1 MGRIHTGKVVYRSV
15 GGGRG
20 GGGKHCF
27 SLMVYIV
34 HSNNA
39 RYSAC
44 LSFTIFFSFESFWYL
59 RSLSKMTHPV
69 QLPIQ
74 AKKQDKRV
82 MRVKVGSNGEKKELD
97 NIWKNGGGGGGGRQF
112 RAGGHHKIG
121 GRKPL
126 LTTWEMTILGVVYRR
141 EGQTFC
147 TLWNSYFKH

>member
-1 MGRIHTGKVVYRSV
+1 MIMQSIHSVNTTTPFPYLKGGWYFWKIINHSRGGLRFFCQIVKMGRIHTGKVVYRSV
-15 GGGRG
+15 CGGRG

-34 HSNNA
+34 HSNNG

-69 QLPIQ
+69 QLPMQ

-97 NIWKNGGGGGGGRQF
+97 KIWKIGGGGGG
-112 RAGGHHKIG
+112 
-121 GRKPL
+121 
-126 LTTWEMTILGVVYRR
+126 
-141 EGQTFC
+141 
-147 TLWNSYFKH
+147 